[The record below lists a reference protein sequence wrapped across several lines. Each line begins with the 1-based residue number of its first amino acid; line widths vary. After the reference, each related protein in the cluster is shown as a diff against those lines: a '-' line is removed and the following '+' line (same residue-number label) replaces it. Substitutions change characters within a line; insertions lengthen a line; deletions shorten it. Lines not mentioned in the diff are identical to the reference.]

1 MHGSYI
7 SFQHASEEKND
18 AFYISLTLRVVTSL
32 YSPCCDWL
40 HEKIIIPGLVEL
52 RFFTICILFF
62 LVMVRDRLSILFPC
76 LSLHFLFS
84 FVVVSWWLNVL
95 YQLCIHEHMR
105 TTLLTGLLVFSMY
118 ILLCQ
123 YTYWYNIKRRKQKFA
138 FERNG
143 RG

>member
-62 LVMVRDRLSILFPC
+62 GNGPG
-76 LSLHFLFS
+76 S
-84 FVVVSWWLNVL
+84 FVHSFLSVYHFVFFFLVVSWWLNVL

-105 TTLLTGLLVFSMY
+105 TTLLTGLLVVSMY
-118 ILLCQ
+118 RLLCQ
-123 YTYWYNIKRRKQKFA
+123 YIYWYNMKRGKQKFV